1 MRPKRPLIDLK
12 MLLIDLKRS
21 HNMDLKRR
29 FTDLKGPI
37 YGPKKASNGLREVSY
52 RPKERGLI

>member
-21 HNMDLKRR
+21 HMDLKRR
-29 FTDLKGPI
+29 FTEVKGPT
-37 YGPKKASNGLREVSY
+37 YGPKKASNGHQG
-52 RPKERGLI
+52 GLI